1 MVGQLGVHP
10 ERRRYCKLCRASFIA
25 KLDALDKAAIRPGTT
40 TRIGGGTG
48 SSALAVEVTN
58 RPQSIVGRPQTSSI
72 QGILKT
78 TTVAAD
84 GEQATKPKEMSNAE
98 LQRKLTRLEKKVAKK
113 DAVIESLQSLQV
125 EMIGAIGK
133 GKSRKQEIGRCKKIA
148 EARKRLKLDGEK
160 RDVLHDLALVIDAG
174 RLKAKSCLMD
184 YISDTAK
191 NALYEKTTSWRFR
204 DTVFDICTLRTM
216 NAQRL

>member
-1 MVGQLGVHP
+1 MHP
-10 ERRRYCKLCRASFIA
+10 ERRRYCRLCRASFIA

-40 TRIGGGTG
+40 TRIGGGAG
-48 SSALAVEVTN
+48 PSALAVEVAN
-58 RPQSIVGRPQTSSI
+58 RPQSIVGRPQTSR
-72 QGILKT
+72 GILKT

-84 GEQATKPKEMSNAE
+84 SEQATKPKEMSNAE

-125 EMIGAIGK
+125 EMIGAVGK
-133 GKSRKQEIGRCKKIA
+133 GKSWKQEIGRCKKIV

-160 RDVLHDLALVIDAG
+160 RDVLHDLALAIDAG
-174 RLKAKSCLMD
+174 RLKANTCLMD

-191 NALYEKTTSWRFR
+191 NAMYEKTTSWRFR
-204 DTVFDICTLRTM
+204 DTVYHICTLMIM
-216 NAQRL
+216 NAQ